1 MAPYCRT
8 LPRRGTLPENSGGRA
23 VQEFAT
29 DFLVLGAGSAGCVV
43 ATRLTEDPTTQVA
56 LLEAGPAAWMEPWI
70 RIPAGFARL
79 YTSGKYDWNFATEP
93 HPGVAGRSIH
103 WPRGKV
109 VGGSGA
115 VNGLVFL
122 RGSPRDYDRWA
133 QQGARGWA
141 YDDVLPFFQKMETWT
156 GPDSE
161 GRGKDG
167 PIHATEARHLSP
179 GGRAFIESAM
189 LLGHPRTRDFSGPWH
204 EGVGPMQMNVKAGF
218 RSHSA
223 DMYLRQA
230 RRRPNLILR
239 PERTILRLTF
249 EGTRCTGAVVQGP
262 AGQEHWQA
270 RREVVLCAGAIGT
283 PQILM
288 LSGIG
293 DGAALQEL
301 GIETRHHAP
310 GVGRNLQ
317 DHFVVRQRYRTR
329 PAQTVNEAARTLFGK
344 ARMAAQYAATR
355 RGPMAIGAAEANLF
369 ARVLPGAEE
378 PDVQYQFVNFT
389 VTTYADGTDP
399 WPGFMWSACQCRP
412 ESRGTLTLRSPNPHD
427 KPIIHANYLDS
438 PHDQRVLVEGA
449 KYGRKLAAQAPLAA
463 LIEKELMPGAAVQSD
478 EELLDCIRRH
488 GTTVYHA
495 CGTARMGS
503 DDQSVVDPFLR
514 VRGVDG
520 LRVADAS
527 VMPLVPSSNIQPA
540 AMMIGERAATFLR
553 AP

>member
-1 MAPYCRT
+1 MH
-8 LPRRGTLPENSGGRA
+8 
-23 VQEFAT
+23 EFNT
-29 DFLVLGAGSAGCVV
+29 DILVLGAGSAGCVL
-43 ATRLTEDPTTQVA
+43 ATRLTEDQGTEVA

-93 HPGVAGRSIH
+93 DAGVAGRSIH

-141 YDDVLPFFQKMETWT
+141 YDDVLPYFQKMETWD
-156 GPDSE
+156 GPESE
-161 GRGKDG
+161 GRGRDG
-167 PIHATEARHLSP
+167 PIHATEARHVSP
-179 GGRAFIESAM
+179 GGQAFIESA
-189 LLGHPRTRDFSGPWH
+189 LALGHKRTRDFNGPWH
-204 EGVGPMQMNVKAGF
+204 EGVGPMQMNVKGGF
-218 RSHSA
+218 RSHSG

-230 RRRPNLILR
+230 KGRPNLTLR
-239 PERTILRLTF
+239 AERMILRLTF
-249 EGTRCTGAVVQGP
+249 DGMRCTGAIVRGP
-262 AGQEHWQA
+262 GGEEHWKA

-301 GIETRHHAP
+301 GIETRAHSP
-310 GVGRNLQ
+310 GVGQNLQ
-317 DHFVVRQRYRTR
+317 DHFVVRMRYRSK
-329 PAQTVNEAARTLFGK
+329 PAQTVNEAAGSLWGK
-344 ARMAAQYAATR
+344 ARMAMQYAATR

-412 ESRGTLTLRSPNPHD
+412 ESRGQLRLRSANPYD
-427 KPIIHANYLDS
+427 KPVIEANYLSS

-449 KYGRKLAAQAPLAA
+449 KYGRRIAAQAPLAA
-463 LIEKELMPGAAVQSD
+463 LIEEELTPGPAIQSD
-478 EELLDCIRRH
+478 EALLQHIREN
-488 GTTVYHA
+488 GGTVYHP

-503 DDQSVVDPFLR
+503 DDLAVTDPFLR
-514 VRGVDG
+514 VRGVEG

-527 VMPLVPSSNIQPA
+527 VMPLMPSSNIQPA
-540 AMMIGERAATFLR
+540 AMMIGERAAAMLR
-553 AP
+553 G